1 MDKVTQYRQE
11 LKGRI
16 LKASIK
22 EFKQKGIKKV
32 KMDDIANLLAISKRT
47 LYEIYPDKESLL
59 FEGIKFEN
67 EEANMMMKA
76 FSTHSAHNVID
87 IIMEFYHMEM
97 KKMSNVNPIFFT
109 DLHKYPSIIRY
120 LRKNHADNQ
129 GKSDLFFE
137 RGIKEGYFRNDV
149 DFKLIARI
157 GNSTMQFFMQNEM
170 YTEYT
175 LEQLFR
181 GSIIFFLRGVCTMK
195 GIKELDEKLQ

>member
-59 FEGIKFEN
+59 FEGIKLEN
-67 EEANMMMKA
+67 DDADVVIKSFSAN
-76 FSTHSAHNVID
+76 SAHNVID
-87 IIMEFYHMEM
+87 IIMEFYHIEM
-97 KKMSNVNPIFFT
+97 KKMSNVNPVFFM
-109 DLHKYPSIIRY
+109 DLHKYPIIINY
-120 LRKNHADNQ
+120 LQKTHAEKQ
-129 GKSDLFFE
+129 GKSDLFFQ
-137 RGIKEGYFRNDV
+137 RGIREGYFRNDV

-157 GNSTMQFFMQNEM
+157 GNSTMEFFMRNEM

-175 LEQLFR
+175 LDQLFR
-181 GSIIFFLRGVCTMK
+181 SSIIFFLRGVCTMK
-195 GIKELDEKLQ
+195 GIKKLDEKLL